1 MKRIGMIMLLWALV
15 LSNVGVG
22 FAAPV
27 NPAPTTAPAA
37 PAANPGDRDAYFL
50 APRYATD
57 SASAGTAIAT
67 GYKTDDGNVA
77 WLPGDPVTGSL
88 TTIAETL
95 RADYGFAI
103 GAVSTVQ
110 FSHAT
115 PATFVSHNV
124 SRNNYAAIANEEIFT
139 TTPEVLIGGGHP
151 GFNGG
156 DYRYV
161 GGAPTWAALHAGTT
175 DYTHVVTRTASVD
188 GGAALLAAAA
198 DVDLS
203 QGDKLI
209 GVFGG
214 PGNNFDYHLVADAP
228 GAPAF
233 TRGSVENPTLAH
245 ATEAALDVLSQ
256 DPDGFFV
263 MFEQGDIDWSNH
275 ANDFASMVGGVWDLD
290 EAVKAAEQ
298 YVAESPAMD
307 WSNTLVIVT
316 SDHSNSYMRLP
327 KTLGKGDL
335 PQQMMAGGRWI
346 YTDGYVTYHSDS
358 HTNELVT
365 LWAHGQAA
373 YLFNDYLGD
382 APSTVM
388 YPETKIV
395 DNTNVYEVMRRA
407 VAEAGAKYVILFIG
421 DGMNINHEIAAS
433 RYLYGADY
441 ALTWHMWGQLP
452 NGWGGY
458 CSTWDVTTYNRFAT
472 LLGQPPYDPANFDP
486 TVGYD
491 PMTGGAAPYPLEPD
505 NTLVETERNAYF
517 LTPLGSGYGAQ
528 PATDSAS
535 AGTAMATGYKTD
547 DGNVAWLPGDP
558 AGGALTTIAEWARS
572 EYGFAIGAAST
583 VQFSH
588 ATPATFISHNVNR
601 NNYAAIANEEIYTTT
616 PEVLIGGG
624 HPGFNGGDYR
634 YVGGMATWDDL
645 NNGDWPYSHVVTRT
659 ADVDGGTALLDAAL
673 DVDLSQGD
681 RLIGVF
687 GGAGS
692 NFEYHNVMSSTGAVS
707 ITQGSIEN
715 PLLADVTEATLSVLN
730 QDADGFFV
738 MFEQGDID
746 WANHENNF
754 KTMIGGVWD
763 LDEAVKAAEDFVAS
777 GANGIDWN
785 NTLVIVTSD
794 HSNSYMR
801 LPEPLGQGEL
811 PEQVWNDRD
820 NDGRVD
826 NGEWDYPGG
835 EVRYATTGH
844 TNELVSLRAR
854 GAGADLFADYTQGA
868 GGTFVY
874 GGDYLVDNTSI
885 YAVMRRAMAEQG
897 VEHVILF
904 IGDGMNLNHEIAA
917 SRYLYGEDMGLS
929 WHGWEELADDAWT
942 GYASTWDVTTYN
954 RYAPVMGAPLFDAEN
969 PENNDPMVG
978 YNPLIGG
985 FAPHPAQPDPVLSH
999 GRARDLYLMRA
1010 ATDSAS
1016 AGTAIATGYKT
1027 DDGNVA
1033 WLPGDP
1039 VTGSLTTIAEWA
1051 RSDHGFAIGAV
1062 STVQFSHATPATFMS
1077 HNVSRNN
1084 YAAIANEEI
1093 FITTPEVLIGG
1104 GHPGFNGGD
1113 YRYVGGAGTWTA
1125 LNAGTTDYS
1134 HVVTRTAGVDGGTAL
1149 LSAAAAVS
1157 LTNGDRL
1164 IGVFGGMGS
1173 NFEYHTV
1180 ADAPGA
1186 PVVTRGSI
1194 ENPTLAHATE
1204 ATLDVLSQDPDGF
1217 FVMFEQGDIDW
1228 ANHANDFASMVG
1240 GVWDLDAAV
1249 KTAEQVVADSPT
1261 MDWSNTL
1268 VIVTSDH
1275 SNSYLRL
1282 WDWMGAGELPRQI
1295 SAAGTAYG
1303 SGWTYPDGEVTYQS
1317 GSHTN
1322 ELVTLWARGAGAE
1335 HFADYAG
1342 EWYADIA
1349 VVDNT
1354 RIYAAMHAAIEQGV
1368 QHVILFIGDGMN
1380 IEHERAASRYLYGVD
1395 MGLAWHDWDNPLVG
1409 GWGGFA
1415 STWDVTTY
1423 NRYSGGTP
1431 AYDPANFNPL
1441 YGYDPDLGGYAA
1453 HPLQPAYATLT
1464 AAPASLYVEMD
1475 ANSVMTETLT
1485 VTKSGS
1491 ANVSWMVADGT
1502 ADWLTASPDSG
1513 FIAYDGAV
1521 QVNAVFDTT
1530 GVQPGFYRTTLTFEN
1545 PQLDLAVPVVL
1556 KVRATGA
1563 APTANEAI
1571 ALNLLGSYR
1580 PNLEGASEIVTYDPE
1595 NQYLYVT
1602 NGISRTLDVLSI
1614 ANIATVP
1621 TPTLVTSLDLSAYGA
1636 GVTSVAY
1643 SNGMIAAAVP
1653 ADPKTDNG
1661 VVVLIADG
1669 TMVSVTVGALP
1680 DMLIFTPD
1688 GSKLLVANEGEPNDA
1703 YDVDPEGS
1711 ISVID
1716 VTGDIS
1722 GTTQADVTQLDF
1734 TAFNAPAVIDPR
1746 IRIYGPN
1753 ATVAQDLEPEYIAV
1767 SGNSMRAWVTLQEN
1781 NALAVVDLTMTPTI
1795 TSLVALGTKDWSA
1808 LTLDASDRD
1817 DGINL
1822 TNWEVQGFYQPDA
1835 IAAYNVGGVCY
1846 LVTANEG
1853 DARDYEGFSE
1863 EARIKDLDLDPA
1875 LYPAAYA
1882 DALQANAT
1890 LGRLKTTTA
1899 VAEGDNTLYTLGGRS
1914 FSIWNGTTGALV
1926 YDSGADFEQITAAQ
1940 VPDLFNADSG
1950 DPEEM
1955 DTRSDDKG
1963 PEAESVA
1970 LGVIDGRTYAFIG
1983 LERSAGGVMVY
1994 DVTNP
1999 QAPAFVRY
2007 VPGAAGDISP
2017 EGLAF
2022 IPAAQSPTGNALLVI
2037 AHEITGS
2044 TTVYEIPGSGTP
2056 ETGGTIYLPL
2066 VLRQSQ

>member
-1 MKRIGMIMLLWALV
+1 MKRIGMAVLLLALV
-15 LSNVGVG
+15 LTNAGVG
-22 FAAPV
+22 LSAPI
-27 NPAPTTAPAA
+27 NERPIEAPSHQA

-57 SASAGTAIAT
+57 SASAGTALST
-67 GYKTDDGNVA
+67 GHKTDDGNIA
-77 WLPGDPVTGSL
+77 WLPSDPVTGSL
-88 TTIAETL
+88 TTIAERL

-124 SRNNYAAIANEEIFT
+124 SRNHYAAIAHEEIFT
-139 TTPEVLIGGGHP
+139 VTPEVLIGGGHP

-156 DYRYV
+156 NYNYV
-161 GGAPTWAALHAGTT
+161 GGAADWAALNGGATG
-175 DYTHVVTRTASVD
+175 YSHVVTRTAGVD
-188 GGAALLAAAA
+188 GGAALLAAAQT
-198 DVDLS
+198 VNLVN
-203 QGDKLI
+203 GDKLV

-214 PGNNFDYHLVADAP
+214 AGNNFEYHAVADAP
-228 GAPAF
+228 GALAI
-233 TRGSVENPTLAH
+233 TRGSSENPTLAQ
-245 ATEAALDVLSQ
+245 ATEATLDVLSQ

-275 ANDFASMVGGVWDLD
+275 ANDFAGMVGGVWDLD
-290 EAVKAAEQ
+290 MAVKAAEQ
-298 YVAESPAMD
+298 YVADSPAMD
-307 WSNTLVIVT
+307 WTNTLVIVT
-316 SDHSNSYMRLP
+316 ADHSNSYLRLP
-327 KTLGKGDL
+327 KTLGQGDL
-335 PQQMMAGGRWI
+335 PLQVAAGTRWA
-346 YTDGYVTYHSDS
+346 YPDGDVTYQTSE

-382 APSTVM
+382 AQSTVM
-388 YPETKIV
+388 YPGAKIV
-395 DNTNVYEVMRRA
+395 DNTNVYHVMHRA
-407 VAEAGAKYVILFIG
+407 VTEAGAKYIILFIG
-421 DGMNINHEIAAS
+421 DGMNLNHEIAAS
-433 RYLYGADY
+433 RYLYGTDY
-441 ALTWHMWGQLP
+441 ALAWHTWGQLP

-458 CSTWDVTTYNRFAT
+458 CATWDVTTYNRFAT
-472 LLGQPPYDPANFDP
+472 LLSRPPYNPADFDP
-486 TVGYD
+486 KVGYD
-491 PMTGGAAPYPLEPD
+491 PLKGGAAPYPLESD

-535 AGTAMATGYKTD
+535 AATAMSTGYKTD
-547 DGNVAWLPGDP
+547 DGNIAWTSGDP
-558 AGGALTTIAEWARS
+558 ANGALTTIAEWARS
-572 EYGFAIGAAST
+572 AYGLAIGAAST

-588 ATPATFISHNVNR
+588 ATPAGFMSHNVNR
-601 NNYAAIANEEIYTTT
+601 NNYAAIANEEIYTTA

-624 HPGFNGGDYR
+624 HPDFNGGDYR
-634 YVGGMATWDDL
+634 YVGGLTTWTDL
-645 NNGDWPYSHVVTRT
+645 NTGDWPYSHVVTRT
-659 ADVDGGTALLDAAL
+659 AGVDGGAALLNAAA

-681 RLIGVF
+681 RLVGVF

-715 PLLADVTEATLSVLN
+715 PLLADVTAATLAVLN

-754 KTMIGGVWD
+754 KNMVGGVWD
-763 LDEAVKAAEDFVAS
+763 LDEAVKATEDFVVA
-777 GANGIDWN
+777 GANGITWT

-811 PEQVWNDRD
+811 PEQVWNDR
-820 NDGRVD
+820 NSNGRVD

-844 TNELVSLRAR
+844 TKELVTLWAR
-854 GAGADLFADYTQGA
+854 GAGADLFANYAQN
-868 GGTFVY
+868 GTFVY
-874 GGDYLVDNTSI
+874 GGERLVDNTAI
-885 YAVMRRAMAEQG
+885 YGVMRDALAQG

-917 SRYLYGEDMGLS
+917 SRYLYGEDMGLA
-929 WHGWEELADDAWT
+929 WHGWEDMADAWT

-954 RYAPVMGAPLFDAEN
+954 RYAPVMGAPLYDVAH
-969 PENNDPMVG
+969 PANNDALIG
-978 YNPLIGG
+978 YNPAIGG
-985 FAPHPAQPDPVLSH
+985 FAPYPAQADPVLSH
-999 GRARDLYLMRA
+999 GRARDTYLMRA

-1016 AGTAIATGYKT
+1016 AATAMSTGYKT
-1027 DDGNVA
+1027 DDGNIA
-1033 WLPGDP
+1033 WQPGDP

-1051 RSDHGFAIGAV
+1051 RAAHSFAIGAV
-1062 STVQFSHATPATFMS
+1062 STVQFSHATPAGFVS

-1093 FITTPEVLIGG
+1093 YTTTPEVLIGG
-1104 GHPGFNGGD
+1104 GHPGFNGGN
-1113 YRYVGGAGTWTA
+1113 YNYVGGAGTWAA

-1134 HVVTRTAGVDGGTAL
+1134 HVVTRTTGVDGGAAL
-1149 LSAAAAVS
+1149 LTAAQTVS

-1164 IGVFGGMGS
+1164 LGVFGGMGS
-1173 NFEYHTV
+1173 NFEYHHVSDT
-1180 ADAPGA
+1180 PGA
-1186 PVVTRGSI
+1186 PAVTRGSV
-1194 ENPTLAHATE
+1194 ENPTLAQAAE

-1228 ANHANDFASMVG
+1228 SNHANDFAGMVG
-1240 GVWDLDAAV
+1240 GVWDLDEAV
-1249 KTAEQVVADSPT
+1249 KLTEQYVADSSA

-1282 WDWMGAGELPRQI
+1282 WDWLDKGELPRQI

-1335 HFADYAG
+1335 LFAGYAG
-1342 EWYADIA
+1342 EWYPGMS

-1354 RIYAAMHAAIEQGV
+1354 RIYTVMRAAIEQGV

-1380 IEHERAASRYLYGVD
+1380 IEHERAASRYLYGTD
-1395 MGLAWHDWDNPLVG
+1395 MGLAWHDWDTPAVG

-1423 NRYSGGTP
+1423 NRLKPDEQP
-1431 AYDPANFNPL
+1431 AYNPATFNPL

-1453 HPLQPAYATLT
+1453 FPLQPAYATLE
-1464 AAPASLYVEMD
+1464 AAPDSLYVEMD
-1475 ANSVMTETLT
+1475 ADSVLTETLT
-1485 VTKSGS
+1485 ITKTGS
-1491 ANVSWMVADGT
+1491 ANVIWTLADGG
-1502 ADWLTASPDSG
+1502 ADWLTVSPTT
-1513 FIAYDGAV
+1513 GALIY
-1521 QVNAVFDTT
+1521 NGATTLDAVFDTT
-1530 GVQPGFYRTTLTFEN
+1530 GLTPGFYRTGLTFQN

-1563 APTANEAI
+1563 APQASHAI
-1571 ALNLLGSYR
+1571 TLSLLGAYR
-1580 PNLEGASEIVTYDPE
+1580 PELEGASEIVTYDPTH
-1595 NQYLYVT
+1595 QYLYVT
-1602 NGISRTLDVLSI
+1602 NGVSTALDVLSI
-1614 ANIATVP
+1614 ADIAAVP
-1621 TPTLVTSLDLSAYGA
+1621 TPTLVTSIDLSAYGM

-1643 SNGMIAAAVP
+1643 SHGMIAAAVP
-1653 ADPKTDNG
+1653 AITKTNDG
-1661 VVVLIADG
+1661 VVVLIQDG
-1669 TMVSVTVGALP
+1669 VMVSVTVGALP
-1680 DMLIFTPD
+1680 DMLTFTPD
-1688 GSKLLVANEGEPNDA
+1688 GGKLLVANEGEPNDA

-1716 VTGDIS
+1716 VTGGVS
-1722 GTTQADVTQLDF
+1722 GTTQADVTQVRF

-1753 ATVAQDLEPEYIAV
+1753 ASVAQDVEPEYIAV
-1767 SGNSMRAWVTLQEN
+1767 SADSTTAWVTLQEN
-1781 NALAVVDLTMTPTI
+1781 NALAVVDLTMTPTV

-1817 DGINL
+1817 GGITMTNGELRGLYEPDG
-1822 TNWEVQGFYQPDA
+1822 
-1835 IAAYNVGGVCY
+1835 IAAYSAGGATY

-1853 DARDYEGFSE
+1853 DSRAYAGYSE
-1863 EARIKDLDLDPA
+1863 EARIKDLDLDPV

-1882 DALQANAT
+1882 DAIQANET

-1899 VAEGDNTLYTLGGRS
+1899 VAAEDTTLYTLGGRS
-1914 FSIWNGTTGALV
+1914 FSIWNATGAQV
-1926 YDSGADFEQITAAQ
+1926 YDSAADFEQITAAQ
-1940 VPDLFNADSG
+1940 APDLFNADSG
-1950 DPEEM
+1950 DPELV

-1963 PEAESVA
+1963 AEPESVVV
-1970 LGVIDGRTYAFIG
+1970 GEIHGRTYAFVG

-1999 QAPAFVRY
+1999 QAPTFVRY

-2017 EGLAF
+2017 EGLKF
-2022 IPAAQSPTGNALLVI
+2022 IPAVDSPTGNALLVI

-2044 TTVYEIPGSGTP
+2044 TAVYEIPGSAEP
-2056 ETGGTIYLPL
+2056 ETGSMIFLPL
-2066 VLRQSQ
+2066 VMRQH